1 MTLWTDAGSDARRR
15 AELWLMVGILL
26 VGTFFRFLSPTTVPP
41 GPSHDELRMMQLGEL
56 IVDGERPLHWKISY
70 SAEPL
75 YMYFLAFAMR
85 IWGFTPF
92 AARLV
97 TRFAGLL
104 LVAGT
109 HHLIRRLFGRPTA
122 LLTSGVMAISWWP
135 LFFSRV
141 ALRGLT
147 LPLFFTAAVFCLW
160 VGLDLGRRTRGHRS
174 AHLRWGWLVTGAALV
189 GLTWY
194 TFTGARSTSLLLPI
208 LLLYLGAL
216 GILPQHQLW
225 RVTVVTLVVAG
236 LVIAPFVYEVTV
248 HPGTAE
254 TRLDQLGGIIEALKS
269 GNPLP
274 FAREVAN
281 TLGVFVLTGDPNW
294 RYNLSGRPPFGP
306 GLGFLASLGFVVSLF
321 RWRQP
326 RFFLLVVW
334 TLLGLSPAMLTP
346 EAPSFVRGIGALPA
360 IVVFPA
366 VGAIALWDWSV
377 SGIGWRVRRLAILVV
392 VLLLAL
398 NGLDVFR
405 DYFLTWRTQPQ
416 VHEIYQTALTE
427 AFRDL
432 SHSHLTGEIWVSEPF
447 PDDRHLL
454 LADRMLRREEIDLR
468 WFDAER
474 GLILPPADGSRRYLI
489 PGFVEPDGALFSRWM
504 GETVTLLR
512 GDPPPGAPSYHLYQ
526 VTGGPRIERELS
538 DIAVQSTASLDLQ
551 GDRPLSLPIHF
562 SERAHLMGYELDDAV
577 VNVGGEVR
585 LVVYWRVAGPVY
597 EPLASFA
604 HLIDSQNGV
613 VGQYDGFDVPPW
625 HWKPEAIVAQIY
637 RFRVGEAAQPG
648 EHWLEVGLYRADTM
662 ERVPVVDDA
671 GTSLGD
677 RVVLPSVMV
686 K

>member
-1 MTLWTDAGSDARRR
+1 MNLRTEAGGGAGRR

-26 VGTFFRFLSPTTVPP
+26 IGTFFRFYCPTTVPP

-75 YMYFLAFAMR
+75 YMYFLAFAMK

-104 LVAGT
+104 LVAVT
-109 HHLIRRLFGRPTA
+109 HRFIRRLFGRPTA
-122 LLTSGVMAISWWP
+122 VLTSGVLAISWWP

-160 VGLDLGRRTRGHRS
+160 VGLDLGRRTPGNRV
-174 AHLRWGWLVTGAALV
+174 ADIRWGWLVIGGALF

-216 GILPQHQLW
+216 GILPRHRLW
-225 RVTVVTLVVAG
+225 RVAAVVLGVAG
-236 LVIAPFVYEVTV
+236 LVVAPFVYEVTV

-274 FAREVAN
+274 FARGVAN

-294 RYNLSGRPPFGP
+294 RYNLSGRPPFGLVL
-306 GLGFLASLGFVVSLF
+306 GLLAALGFMVSLF

-334 TLLGLSPAMLTP
+334 TLLGLAPAMLTP

-360 IVVFPA
+360 IGVFPG
-366 VGAIALWDWSV
+366 VGAAALWEWSL
-377 SGIGWRVRRLAILVV
+377 SGIGRRLRRLAILFVI
-392 VLLLAL
+392 LLLGFH
-398 NGLDVFR
+398 GLDVFR
-405 DYFLTWRTQPQ
+405 DYFRTWRTQPQ
-416 VHEIYQTALTE
+416 VHEIYQTTLTE

-432 SHSHLTGEIWVSEPF
+432 SHTRLTGEIWVSEPF

-474 GLILPPADGSRRYLI
+474 ALILPPADGSRRYLI
-489 PGFVEPDGALFSRWM
+489 PGFVEPDGALFRRWM
-504 GETVTLLR
+504 GETVTILR
-512 GDPPPGAPSYHLYQ
+512 GDPPPGAPSYRLYQ
-526 VTGGPRIERELS
+526 VTGGPKIERELS
-538 DIAVQSTASLDLQ
+538 AIAAQSTPSLDLEGVRSLSPPVHF
-551 GDRPLSLPIHF
+551 GDS
-562 SERAHLMGYELDDAV
+562 AQLMGYELDDAV
-577 VNVGGEVR
+577 ISVGGEVR

-597 EPLASFA
+597 EPVASFA
-604 HLIDSQNGV
+604 HLIDGQNGV

-637 RFRVGEAAQPG
+637 HFPVGQAAQPG
-648 EHWLEVGLYRADTM
+648 EHWLQVGLYRQETM

-671 GTSLGD
+671 GTPLGD
-677 RVVLPSVMV
+677 RVVLDSVMV